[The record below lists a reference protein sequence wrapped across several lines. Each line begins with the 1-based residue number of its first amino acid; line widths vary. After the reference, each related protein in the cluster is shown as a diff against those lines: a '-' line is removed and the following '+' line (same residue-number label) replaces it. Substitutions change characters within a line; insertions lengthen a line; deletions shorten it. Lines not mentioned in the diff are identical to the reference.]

1 MSRYEQLSMF
11 TMNVE
16 QVTATCCMDGCPA
29 RASPVEP
36 WMAALIPAGE
46 YVVQVAGHPLVL
58 RPMPGR
64 QADIQ
69 RGHEYYHYMIGGR
82 HIRWE
87 GFWMM
92 DKIVVTA
99 ADIEKLLAWRDEHN
113 DLVRSMPVP
122 LREVEIQIVES
133 GISIKCFRSDKK
145 LKLYLDSPARKL
157 GHVVFAPLG
166 NGLWKKKVSTLPADC
181 NPAETEQG
189 ALTVYGSLMAL
200 MTYGTGSIR
209 GAATT
214 TLKAPAGRKSPT
226 KPHTA
231 STTYIIHSAGKQLTV
246 VPRGHHASPACSFT
260 VRGHFRHYKSGKTV
274 WIAEYSKGTG
284 HSRGKTYKIG
294 GDLDDREVRMAVPR

>member
-1 MSRYEQLSMF
+1 
-11 TMNVE
+11 
-16 QVTATCCMDGCPA
+16 
-29 RASPVEP
+29 
-36 WMAALIPAGE
+36 
-46 YVVQVAGHPLVL
+46 
-58 RPMPGR
+58 
-64 QADIQ
+64 
-69 RGHEYYHYMIGGR
+69 
-82 HIRWE
+82 
-87 GFWMM
+87 MM

-113 DLVRSMPVP
+113 DPVRSMPVP

-181 NPAETEQG
+181 NPTETEQG

-209 GAATT
+209 GGVATT
-214 TLKAPAGRKSPT
+214 TSKAPAGRKSPT

-231 STTYIIHSAGKQLTV
+231 STTYHHSLGRKTAYSGSQRPPCKPGLFLYRKRPLSPLQKRQDGLDCG
-246 VPRGHHASPACSFT
+246 VPQ
-260 VRGHFRHYKSGKTV
+260 
-274 WIAEYSKGTG
+274 
-284 HSRGKTYKIG
+284 
-294 GDLDDREVRMAVPR
+294 GDWPQPGQDLQDRR

>member
-1 MSRYEQLSMF
+1 
-11 TMNVE
+11 
-16 QVTATCCMDGCPA
+16 
-29 RASPVEP
+29 
-36 WMAALIPAGE
+36 
-46 YVVQVAGHPLVL
+46 
-58 RPMPGR
+58 
-64 QADIQ
+64 
-69 RGHEYYHYMIGGR
+69 
-82 HIRWE
+82 
-87 GFWMM
+87 MM

-200 MTYGTGSIR
+200 MTYGAGSIR
-209 GAATT
+209 GGVATT
-214 TLKAPAGRKSPT
+214 TSKAPAERKSST
-226 KPHTA
+226 KPNTA
-231 STTYIIHSAGKQLTV
+231 STTYIIHSAGKQHQ
-246 VPRGHHASPACSFT
+246 PMISYCSISYF
-260 VRGHFRHYKSGKTV
+260 KILPSIISGGSSARATSFISLSSGSMSLRRKC
-274 WIAEYSKGTG
+274 A
-284 HSRGKTYKIG
+284 
-294 GDLDDREVRMAVPR
+294 

>member
-1 MSRYEQLSMF
+1 
-11 TMNVE
+11 
-16 QVTATCCMDGCPA
+16 
-29 RASPVEP
+29 
-36 WMAALIPAGE
+36 
-46 YVVQVAGHPLVL
+46 
-58 RPMPGR
+58 
-64 QADIQ
+64 
-69 RGHEYYHYMIGGR
+69 
-82 HIRWE
+82 
-87 GFWMM
+87 MM

-181 NPAETEQG
+181 NPTETEQG

-200 MTYGTGSIR
+200 MTYGAVGIR
-209 GAATT
+209 GEKSATST
-214 TLKAPAGRKSPT
+214 KAPAKRIGST

-231 STTYIIHSAGKQLTV
+231 NTTYIIHSAGKQLTV
-246 VPRGHHASPACSFT
+246 VLRGHHASPACSFT

-274 WIAEYSKGTG
+274 WIAEYRKGTG

-294 GDLDDREVRMAVPR
+294 GDLDDEQSEWQFIIDYVKDSTTDFCNATCRSQLMALWTAYCMHNDLCVDTKMYDATLFDLWLAVSLERRRALRIFRFSEFDSWMSQRLV

>member
-1 MSRYEQLSMF
+1 
-11 TMNVE
+11 
-16 QVTATCCMDGCPA
+16 
-29 RASPVEP
+29 
-36 WMAALIPAGE
+36 
-46 YVVQVAGHPLVL
+46 
-58 RPMPGR
+58 
-64 QADIQ
+64 
-69 RGHEYYHYMIGGR
+69 
-82 HIRWE
+82 
-87 GFWMM
+87 MM

-113 DLVRSMPVP
+113 DLVRLMPVP

-181 NPAETEQG
+181 NPTETEQG

-209 GAATT
+209 GGVATT
-214 TLKAPAGRKSPT
+214 TSKAPAERKSST

-231 STTYIIHSAGKQLTV
+231 NNHIHHSLGWKTA
-246 VPRGHHASPACSFT
+246 H
-260 VRGHFRHYKSGKTV
+260 SG
-274 WIAEYSKGTG
+274 
-284 HSRGKTYKIG
+284 SRRPPCKPGLLLYRKRPLPPLQERKDG
-294 GDLDDREVRMAVPR
+294 LDCRVS

>member
-1 MSRYEQLSMF
+1 
-11 TMNVE
+11 
-16 QVTATCCMDGCPA
+16 
-29 RASPVEP
+29 
-36 WMAALIPAGE
+36 
-46 YVVQVAGHPLVL
+46 
-58 RPMPGR
+58 
-64 QADIQ
+64 
-69 RGHEYYHYMIGGR
+69 
-82 HIRWE
+82 
-87 GFWMM
+87 MM

-145 LKLYLDSPARKL
+145 MKLYLNSPAREL

-181 NPAETEQG
+181 NPTETEQG

-200 MTYGTGSIR
+200 MTYGAVGIR
-209 GAATT
+209 GEKSATST
-214 TLKAPAGRKSPT
+214 KAPAKRIGST

-231 STTYIIHSAGKQLTV
+231 NTTYIIHSAGKQLTV

-274 WIAEYSKGTG
+274 WIAEYCKGTG
-284 HSRGKTYKIG
+284 RSRGKTYKIG
-294 GDLDDREVRMAVPR
+294 GDLGDREVRMAVPR

>member
-1 MSRYEQLSMF
+1 
-11 TMNVE
+11 
-16 QVTATCCMDGCPA
+16 
-29 RASPVEP
+29 
-36 WMAALIPAGE
+36 
-46 YVVQVAGHPLVL
+46 
-58 RPMPGR
+58 
-64 QADIQ
+64 
-69 RGHEYYHYMIGGR
+69 
-82 HIRWE
+82 
-87 GFWMM
+87 MM

-181 NPAETEQG
+181 NPTETEQG

-200 MTYGTGSIR
+200 MTYGAVSIR
-209 GAATT
+209 GEKSATST
-214 TLKAPAGRKSPT
+214 KAPAKRIGST

-231 STTYIIHSAGKQLTV
+231 STTLHHSLGWKAA
-246 VPRGHHASPACSFT
+246 H
-260 VRGHFRHYKSGKTV
+260 SGSQRPPCKPGLLLYRKRPLPPLQ
-274 WIAEYSKGTG
+274 ERKDG
-284 HSRGKTYKIG
+284 
-294 GDLDDREVRMAVPR
+294 LDCRVS

>member
-1 MSRYEQLSMF
+1 
-11 TMNVE
+11 
-16 QVTATCCMDGCPA
+16 
-29 RASPVEP
+29 
-36 WMAALIPAGE
+36 
-46 YVVQVAGHPLVL
+46 
-58 RPMPGR
+58 
-64 QADIQ
+64 
-69 RGHEYYHYMIGGR
+69 
-82 HIRWE
+82 
-87 GFWMM
+87 MM

-145 LKLYLDSPARKL
+145 LKLYLDSPTRNL

-231 STTYIIHSAGKQLTV
+231 STTLHHSLGRKTAYSGSQ
-246 VPRGHHASPACSFT
+246 RSPC
-260 VRGHFRHYKSGKTV
+260 KSGLFLYRKRPLPPLQKRQDGLDCGV
-274 WIAEYSKGTG
+274 PQ
-284 HSRGKTYKIG
+284 
-294 GDLDDREVRMAVPR
+294 GDWPQPGQDLQDRR

>member
-1 MSRYEQLSMF
+1 
-11 TMNVE
+11 
-16 QVTATCCMDGCPA
+16 
-29 RASPVEP
+29 
-36 WMAALIPAGE
+36 
-46 YVVQVAGHPLVL
+46 
-58 RPMPGR
+58 
-64 QADIQ
+64 
-69 RGHEYYHYMIGGR
+69 
-82 HIRWE
+82 
-87 GFWMM
+87 MM

-113 DLVRSMPVP
+113 DLVRLMPVP

-181 NPAETEQG
+181 NPTETEQG

-200 MTYGTGSIR
+200 MTYGTGSIC
-209 GAATT
+209 GGVATT
-214 TLKAPAGRKSPT
+214 TSKAPAERKSST

-231 STTYIIHSAGKQLTV
+231 NTTYIIHSAGKQLTL
-246 VPRGHHASPACSFT
+246 VPGGHHASPACSFT

-274 WIAEYSKGTG
+274 WIAEYRKGTG

-294 GDLDDREVRMAVPR
+294 GDLDD

>member
-1 MSRYEQLSMF
+1 
-11 TMNVE
+11 
-16 QVTATCCMDGCPA
+16 
-29 RASPVEP
+29 
-36 WMAALIPAGE
+36 
-46 YVVQVAGHPLVL
+46 
-58 RPMPGR
+58 
-64 QADIQ
+64 
-69 RGHEYYHYMIGGR
+69 
-82 HIRWE
+82 
-87 GFWMM
+87 MM

-145 LKLYLDSPARKL
+145 LKLYLNSPAREL

-181 NPAETEQG
+181 NPTETEQG

-200 MTYGTGSIR
+200 MTYGAVGIR
-209 GAATT
+209 GEKSATST
-214 TLKAPAGRKSPT
+214 KAPA
-226 KPHTA
+226 
-231 STTYIIHSAGKQLTV
+231 TV

-274 WIAEYSKGTG
+274 WIAEYRKGTG
-284 HSRGKTYKIG
+284 RSRDKTYKIG